1 MRRREFITLIGGVA
15 AWPFEAR
22 GQQSERMRL
31 IGILL
36 PIAKDDPDYQ
46 PWVGA
51 FLTGLQELGWS
62 DGRNVQVDIH
72 WATAN
77 RAEIRKEAAE
87 LAALAPDVILA
98 PGTSTVGRRLLA
110 TPIQPPD
117 VPSSASFRP

>member
-1 MRRREFITLIGGVA
+1 MAVPCTCSATQGDATYRHA
-15 AWPFEAR
+15 PAR
-22 GQQSERMRL
+22 
-31 IGILL
+31 
-36 PIAKDDPDYQ
+36 PKDDPDYQ

-62 DGRNVQVDIH
+62 HGRNVQVDIH

>member
-1 MRRREFITLIGGVA
+1 MWRREFIMLIVGAA
-15 AWPFEAR
+15 AWPFLVHA
-22 GQQSERMRL
+22 QQPKEMRR
-31 IGILL
+31 IGMLL
-36 PIAKDDPDYQ
+36 PAPKDDPDYQ

-51 FLTGLQELGWS
+51 FLTALQELGWS
-62 DGRNVQVDIH
+62 HGRNVQVDIH